1 VPREIRRSWRS
12 SVEGSSAEVASF
24 MNATPLK
31 ASRSKHVFVQ
41 TSRAMGLACIVAVIV
56 LSLLPGNERPHTGLS
71 WQIAGQL
78 EHVVAYFGTAA
89 FLAIG
94 FRTMKNRALTFSLLV
109 GLAAVLEITQRLIPG
124 RHSQFVDLVASSL
137 GAGLGILAVVLM
149 ERLMGLSA
157 ESE

>member
-1 VPREIRRSWRS
+1 
-12 SVEGSSAEVASF
+12 
-24 MNATPLK
+24 
-31 ASRSKHVFVQ
+31 
-41 TSRAMGLACIVAVIV
+41 MGLACILAVIV

-78 EHVVAYFGTAA
+78 EHVVAYFGTAV

-94 FRTMKNRALTFSLLV
+94 FRTMKNRALAFSLLV